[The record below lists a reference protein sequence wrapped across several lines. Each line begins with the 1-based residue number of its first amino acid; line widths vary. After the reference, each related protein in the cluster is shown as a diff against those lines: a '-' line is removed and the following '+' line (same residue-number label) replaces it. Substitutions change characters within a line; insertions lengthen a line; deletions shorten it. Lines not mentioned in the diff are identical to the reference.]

1 MPEKLN
7 STTTTSAEPSEADED
22 AARIQAMEEH
32 QAYLLAKERLA
43 SKSEAELE
51 AEAKA
56 VARVRDEQKAESEA
70 AKKAE
75 PVSA

>member
-7 STTTTSAEPSEADED
+7 STTSSTAAEPSEAEQD

-32 QAYLLAKERLA
+32 NAYLLAKERLA
-43 SKSEAELE
+43 SKSEEELA

-56 VARVRDEQKAESEA
+56 VARVREEQKAE
-70 AKKAE
+70 AKTAE

>member
-7 STTTTSAEPSEADED
+7 STTSTAEPSVADED

-56 VARVRDEQKAESEA
+56 VARVREEQKAEQ
-70 AKKAE
+70 KTAE